1 MITLIIIIYGT
12 ILLAIGIYSSLRI
25 KTPDDYY
32 VAGKKNGVLQI
43 SGSLAATILGGS
55 AILGS
60 VNLAME
66 EGWAATWYLL
76 SASIGLWILL
86 PMVKKVNHLG
96 QYTLTDMIGHF
107 YGNTARKTASV
118 IIPIAWTGIVSAQV
132 IAASKILFSIFS
144 LPYEYGV
151 LISGTVFILYT
162 LIGGQISILKTDFF
176 QSIVI
181 IFGITICAIFLT
193 GNSEITVPQIFETFP
208 FNTHFSF
215 LDLIILLLT
224 FSSTFVVGPDIYSRL
239 FCAKNAKT
247 ARHSIIIVAALLIPF
262 AFILTY
268 LGIIAA
274 DNLPTETIKNSVALV
289 ELMKHY
295 LSGWMVGL
303 IAAALLSAVLSSADI
318 TLLTASIILSEF
330 RTNDIDN
337 KKSLKRTKIM
347 IVIIGVISMLIS
359 LKISSIIGILLLAL
373 AFYSG
378 AFIIPLIA
386 ALTGLKINKRMG
398 VPAMIVGGII
408 ALSGK
413 LILSVGNL
421 WWGNWI
427 IIAAFIIN
435 FMLLKTHSKK
445 TLNNL
450 KI

>member
-1 MITLIIIIYGT
+1 
-12 ILLAIGIYSSLRI
+12 
-25 KTPDDYY
+25 
-32 VAGKKNGVLQI
+32 
-43 SGSLAATILGGS
+43 
-55 AILGS
+55 
-60 VNLAME
+60 
-66 EGWAATWYLL
+66 
-76 SASIGLWILL
+76 
-86 PMVKKVNHLG
+86 
-96 QYTLTDMIGHF
+96 
-107 YGNTARKTASV
+107 
-118 IIPIAWTGIVSAQV
+118 
-132 IAASKILFSIFS
+132 
-144 LPYEYGV
+144 
-151 LISGTVFILYT
+151 
-162 LIGGQISILKTDFF
+162 
-176 QSIVI
+176 
-181 IFGITICAIFLT
+181 
-193 GNSEITVPQIFETFP
+193 
-208 FNTHFSF
+208 
-215 LDLIILLLT
+215 
-224 FSSTFVVGPDIYSRL
+224 
-239 FCAKNAKT
+239 
-247 ARHSIIIVAALLIPF
+247 
-262 AFILTY
+262 
-268 LGIIAA
+268 
-274 DNLPTETIKNSVALV
+274 
-289 ELMKHY
+289 MKHY

-303 IAAALLSAVLSSADI
+303 IAAALLSAVLSSADT